1 MRNHILNTDHRE
13 TRENTREYF
22 LYTAIL
28 FPVAF
33 LTVLIRRFMPRT
45 SSSRSSHRPSLG
57 FLSEV
62 MEMTRSAVPWVF
74 MGR

>member
-1 MRNHILNTDHRE
+1 MRNQTMTADHRE

-33 LTVLIRRFMPRT
+33 LNVLIRRVLPRT
-45 SSSRSSHRPSLG
+45 PLQRAGLRPSPS
-57 FLSEV
+57 FFSEV
-62 MEMTRSAVPWVF
+62 MDMTRSAVPWVF